1 MIELIKKEIHMNR
14 QRGTAVSQLTLD
26 DDFIVPDALDDAV
39 QILLSDGEVQIE
51 NSRIQG
57 EKVLIRGKL
66 VFRVLYRRESGG
78 LQAMGG
84 EIPFEETVNVPE
96 LSERDYTQIV
106 WNIEDLNI
114 TMIHSRKLS
123 AKAVLTLTVRAESRV
138 DAQAAADVETDDAGL
153 QVLKRSVP
161 AATLAVRRKDIYR
174 VREEVSV
181 SANKPNIE
189 TILWQEMRLR
199 DVSVR
204 PLDGKLHLDGELSVF
219 LIYSGEGEHTPVQWL
234 EESIPFSGE
243 VELSEAVEEM
253 IPAVGVRILHAEADL
268 LGFHFH
274 IGSQLFDA
282 SPYLQAVEA
291 VLELDIRLYK
301 EESVELL
308 SDLYSTGCEV
318 VSEQGEVCFD
328 RLLTRNSC
336 KMRVGG
342 SVSFQKPE
350 RILQICHSS
359 GIVRLDE
366 SRPSENGLAIEGV
379 LEVSLLYLTDDDAA
393 PVGAISEVLP
403 FSGTVE
409 AEGIREDCVWQLN
422 LGLEQLGAVMLGGGE
437 AEVKAQLT
445 VELLV
450 FQPMQEEVVTSVQTQ
465 PFDLKRWE
473 QQPGIVGYIVQP
485 GDSLWKI
492 AKKFHTTVDQVREM
506 NEIDGEEAG
515 AGARLLLIKE
525 VTADNCS

>member
-253 IPAVGVRILHAEADL
+253 IPAVGVRILHAEADKKP
-268 LGFHFH
+268 
-274 IGSQLFDA
+274 D
-282 SPYLQAVEA
+282 
-291 VLELDIRLYK
+291 
-301 EESVELL
+301 
-308 SDLYSTGCEV
+308 SDGEMREV
-318 VSEQGEVCFD
+318 EVCFD

-525 VTADNCS
+525 VTAGNCS

>member
-84 EIPFEETVNVPE
+84 EIPFEETVNVSE

-123 AKAVLTLTVRAESRV
+123 AKAVL
-138 DAQAAADVETDDAGL
+138 
-153 QVLKRSVP
+153 
-161 AATLAVRRKDIYR
+161 TLAVRRKDIYR

-253 IPAVGVRILHAEADL
+253 IPAVGVRILHAEADKKPDSD
-268 LGFHFH
+268 GEMREVE
-274 IGSQLFDA
+274 
-282 SPYLQAVEA
+282 VEA

-506 NEIDGEEAG
+506 NEIDEEEAG

-525 VTADNCS
+525 VTAGNCS

>member
-253 IPAVGVRILHAEADL
+253 IPAVGVRILHAEADKKPDSD
-268 LGFHFH
+268 GEMREVE
-274 IGSQLFDA
+274 
-282 SPYLQAVEA
+282 VEA

-342 SVSFQKPE
+342 SISFQKPD

-393 PVGAISEVLP
+393 PV
-403 FSGTVE
+403 
-409 AEGIREDCVWQLN
+409 EGIREDCVWQLN

-525 VTADNCS
+525 VTAGNCS

>member
-96 LSERDYTQIV
+96 LSERDYTQIA

-114 TMIHSRKLS
+114 TLIHSRKLS

-243 VELSEAVEEM
+243 VELSEAAEEM
-253 IPAVGVRILHAEADL
+253 IPAVGVRILHAEADKKPDSD
-268 LGFHFH
+268 GEMRE
-274 IGSQLFDA
+274 
-282 SPYLQAVEA
+282 VEA

-342 SVSFQKPE
+342 NVSFQKPE

-366 SRPSENGLAIEGV
+366 SRPAENGLAIEGV
-379 LEVSLLYLTDDDAA
+379 LEVSLLYLTDDDGA

-409 AEGIREDCVWQLN
+409 AEGIREDSVWQLN

-525 VTADNCS
+525 VTAGNCS

>member
-1 MIELIKKEIHMNR
+1 MIELIKKEIHTNR
-14 QRGTAVSQLTLD
+14 QRQTAVSQLTLD
-26 DDFIVPDALDDAV
+26 DDFIVPDALDDAA
-39 QILLSDGEVQIE
+39 QILLSDGEIQID
-51 NSRIQG
+51 SARTQG

-66 VFRVLYRRESGG
+66 AFRVLYRRESGG
-78 LQAMGG
+78 LQALGG

-96 LSERDYTQIV
+96 LSEQDYTQV
-106 WNIEDLNI
+106 SWNLEDLNI

-123 AKAVLTLTVRAESRV
+123 AKAVLTLTVRSESRS

-161 AATLAVRRKDIYR
+161 AVSLAVRRKDTYR
-174 VREEVSV
+174 IREELGL

-199 DVSVR
+199 DASVR
-204 PLDGKLHLDGELSVF
+204 TLDGKLHLDGELSVF
-219 LIYSGEGEHTPVQWL
+219 LIYRGEGEHTPVQWI

-243 VELSEAVEEM
+243 VELSEASEEM
-253 IPAVGVRILHAEADL
+253 IPAVGVRMLHAEAEKKPDSD
-268 LGFHFH
+268 GEMREVE
-274 IGSQLFDA
+274 
-282 SPYLQAVEA
+282 VEA
-291 VLELDIRLYK
+291 VLELDIRLYR

-308 SDLYSTGCEV
+308 SDLYSTGCEIAA
-318 VSEQGEVCFD
+318 EQGEVCFD
-328 RLLTRNSC
+328 RLLTHNSC
-336 KMRVGG
+336 KLRVGG

-359 GIVRLDE
+359 GVVRLDE
-366 SRPSENGLAIEGV
+366 SRPVEGGLSIEGA
-379 LEVSLLYLTDDDAA
+379 LEVGLLYLTDDDAA
-393 PVGAISEVLP
+393 PVGAVSEVLP

-409 AEGIREDCVWQLN
+409 AEGIREDSVWQLN

-437 AEVKAQLT
+437 AEIKAQIT
-445 VELLV
+445 ADLLV
-450 FQPMQEEVVTSVQTQ
+450 FQPVRERVVTSVQTQ

-492 AKKFHTTVDQVREM
+492 AKKFHTTVDQVRET
-506 NEIDGEEAG
+506 NEIAGEEAG
-515 AGARLLLIKE
+515 AGTRLLLIKE
-525 VTADNCS
+525 VAAEI

>member
-1 MIELIKKEIHMNR
+1 M
-14 QRGTAVSQLTLD
+14 
-26 DDFIVPDALDDAV
+26 
-39 QILLSDGEVQIE
+39 
-51 NSRIQG
+51 
-57 EKVLIRGKL
+57 
-66 VFRVLYRRESGG
+66 
-78 LQAMGG
+78 
-84 EIPFEETVNVPE
+84 
-96 LSERDYTQIV
+96 
-106 WNIEDLNI
+106 
-114 TMIHSRKLS
+114 
-123 AKAVLTLTVRAESRV
+123 
-138 DAQAAADVETDDAGL
+138 
-153 QVLKRSVP
+153 
-161 AATLAVRRKDIYR
+161 
-174 VREEVSV
+174 
-181 SANKPNIE
+181 
-189 TILWQEMRLR
+189 
-199 DVSVR
+199 
-204 PLDGKLHLDGELSVF
+204 F

-253 IPAVGVRILHAEADL
+253 IPAVGVRILHAEADKKPDSD
-268 LGFHFH
+268 GEMREVE
-274 IGSQLFDA
+274 
-282 SPYLQAVEA
+282 VEA

-328 RLLTRNSC
+328 RFLTRNSC

-525 VTADNCS
+525 VTAGNCS

>member
-1 MIELIKKEIHMNR
+1 
-14 QRGTAVSQLTLD
+14 
-26 DDFIVPDALDDAV
+26 
-39 QILLSDGEVQIE
+39 
-51 NSRIQG
+51 
-57 EKVLIRGKL
+57 
-66 VFRVLYRRESGG
+66 
-78 LQAMGG
+78 MGG

-253 IPAVGVRILHAEADL
+253 IPAVGVRILHAEADKKPDSD
-268 LGFHFH
+268 GEMREVE
-274 IGSQLFDA
+274 
-282 SPYLQAVEA
+282 VEA

-359 GIVRLDE
+359 
-366 SRPSENGLAIEGV
+366 
-379 LEVSLLYLTDDDAA
+379 
-393 PVGAISEVLP
+393 
-403 FSGTVE
+403 
-409 AEGIREDCVWQLN
+409 GIREDCVWQLN

>member
-1 MIELIKKEIHMNR
+1 MTDNPNKKTFWDKVHLDPTMLLILLALLVYSALVIWSASGQDIGMMERKIGQIAMGLVIMVVMAQIPPRVYEGWAPYLYIICIILLVAVDAFGAISKGAQRWLDLGIVRFQPSEIAKIAVPLMVARFINRDVCPPSLKNTGIALVLIFMPTLLVAAQPDLGTSILVALSGLFVLFLSGLSWRLIGVAVVLVAAFIPILWFFLMHDYQR
-14 QRGTAVSQLTLD
+14 QRVMMLLD
-26 DDFIVPDALDDAV
+26 P
-39 QILLSDGEVQIE
+39 
-51 NSRIQG
+51 
-57 EKVLIRGKL
+57 
-66 VFRVLYRRESGG
+66 
-78 LQAMGG
+78 
-84 EIPFEETVNVPE
+84 
-96 LSERDYTQIV
+96 
-106 WNIEDLNI
+106 
-114 TMIHSRKLS
+114 
-123 AKAVLTLTVRAESRV
+123 
-138 DAQAAADVETDDAGL
+138 
-153 QVLKRSVP
+153 
-161 AATLAVRRKDIYR
+161 
-174 VREEVSV
+174 
-181 SANKPNIE
+181 
-189 TILWQEMRLR
+189 
-199 DVSVR
+199 
-204 PLDGKLHLDGELSVF
+204 
-219 LIYSGEGEHTPVQWL
+219 
-234 EESIPFSGE
+234 
-243 VELSEAVEEM
+243 
-253 IPAVGVRILHAEADL
+253 
-268 LGFHFH
+268 
-274 IGSQLFDA
+274 
-282 SPYLQAVEA
+282 
-291 VLELDIRLYK
+291 
-301 EESVELL
+301 
-308 SDLYSTGCEV
+308 
-318 VSEQGEVCFD
+318 CFD

-525 VTADNCS
+525 VTAGNCS

>member
-243 VELSEAVEEM
+243 VELSEAV
-253 IPAVGVRILHAEADL
+253 GVRILHAEADKKPDSD
-268 LGFHFH
+268 GEMREVE
-274 IGSQLFDA
+274 
-282 SPYLQAVEA
+282 VEA

-525 VTADNCS
+525 VTAGNCS

>member
-219 LIYSGEGEHTPVQWL
+219 LIYSGEGEPHARSQWL

-243 VELSEAVEEM
+243 VELSEAAEEM
-253 IPAVGVRILHAEADL
+253 IPAVGVRILHAEADKKPDSD
-268 LGFHFH
+268 GEMREVE
-274 IGSQLFDA
+274 
-282 SPYLQAVEA
+282 VEA

-308 SDLYSTGCEV
+308 SDLYSTGCEI

-336 KMRVGG
+336 KLRVGG
-342 SVSFQKPE
+342 TVSFQKPE

-366 SRPSENGLAIEGV
+366 SRPTENGLAIEGV
-379 LEVSLLYLTDDDAA
+379 LEISLLYLTDDDAA
-393 PVGAISEVLP
+393 SVGAISEVLP

-409 AEGIREDCVWQLN
+409 AEGIREDSVWQLN

-506 NEIDGEEAG
+506 NEIAGEEAG

-525 VTADNCS
+525 VTAGNCS

>member
-181 SANKPNIE
+181 SA

-253 IPAVGVRILHAEADL
+253 IPAVGVRILHAEADKKPDSD
-268 LGFHFH
+268 GEMREVE
-274 IGSQLFDA
+274 
-282 SPYLQAVEA
+282 VEA

-525 VTADNCS
+525 VTAGNCS

>member
-123 AKAVLTLTVRAESRV
+123 AKAVLTL
-138 DAQAAADVETDDAGL
+138 
-153 QVLKRSVP
+153 
-161 AATLAVRRKDIYR
+161 AVRRKDIYR

-253 IPAVGVRILHAEADL
+253 IPAVGVRILHAEADKKPDSD
-268 LGFHFH
+268 GEMREVE
-274 IGSQLFDA
+274 
-282 SPYLQAVEA
+282 VEA

-342 SVSFQKPE
+342 SVSFQKPD

-450 FQPMQEEVVTSVQTQ
+450 FQPMQEAVVTSVQTQ

-525 VTADNCS
+525 VTAGNCS

>member
-138 DAQAAADVETDDAGL
+138 DAQAAADVETDDVGL

-181 SANKPNIE
+181 SANKLNIE

-243 VELSEAVEEM
+243 VELGGGGGDDPGGRGPDSSCRGGQKPDSDGEM
-253 IPAVGVRILHAEADL
+253 REME
-268 LGFHFH
+268 
-274 IGSQLFDA
+274 
-282 SPYLQAVEA
+282 VEA

-318 VSEQGEVCFD
+318 VSEQGRCA
-328 RLLTRNSC
+328 LT
-336 KMRVGG
+336 G
-342 SVSFQKPE
+342 F
-350 RILQICHSS
+350 
-359 GIVRLDE
+359 
-366 SRPSENGLAIEGV
+366 
-379 LEVSLLYLTDDDAA
+379 
-393 PVGAISEVLP
+393 
-403 FSGTVE
+403 
-409 AEGIREDCVWQLN
+409 
-422 LGLEQLGAVMLGGGE
+422 
-437 AEVKAQLT
+437 
-445 VELLV
+445 
-450 FQPMQEEVVTSVQTQ
+450 
-465 PFDLKRWE
+465 
-473 QQPGIVGYIVQP
+473 
-485 GDSLWKI
+485 
-492 AKKFHTTVDQVREM
+492 
-506 NEIDGEEAG
+506 
-515 AGARLLLIKE
+515 
-525 VTADNCS
+525 

>member
-123 AKAVLTLTVRAESRV
+123 AKAVLTL
-138 DAQAAADVETDDAGL
+138 
-153 QVLKRSVP
+153 
-161 AATLAVRRKDIYR
+161 AVRRKDIYR

-253 IPAVGVRILHAEADL
+253 IPAVGVRILHAEADKKPDSD
-268 LGFHFH
+268 GEMREVE
-274 IGSQLFDA
+274 
-282 SPYLQAVEA
+282 VEA

-506 NEIDGEEAG
+506 NEIDEEEAG

-525 VTADNCS
+525 VTAGNCS

>member
-253 IPAVGVRILHAEADL
+253 IPAVGVRILHAEADKKPDSD
-268 LGFHFH
+268 GEMREVE
-274 IGSQLFDA
+274 
-282 SPYLQAVEA
+282 VEA

-515 AGARLLLIKE
+515 AGTRLLLIKE
-525 VTADNCS
+525 VTAGNCS

>member
-253 IPAVGVRILHAEADL
+253 IPAVGVRILHAEADKKPDSD
-268 LGFHFH
+268 GEMREVE
-274 IGSQLFDA
+274 
-282 SPYLQAVEA
+282 VEA

-342 SVSFQKPE
+342 SVSFQKPD

-393 PVGAISEVLP
+393 PVLP

-450 FQPMQEEVVTSVQTQ
+450 FQPMQEAVVTSVQTQ

-525 VTADNCS
+525 VTAGNCS

>member
-138 DAQAAADVETDDAGL
+138 DAQAAADVETDDVGL

-253 IPAVGVRILHAEADL
+253 IPAVGVRILHAEAGKKPDSD
-268 LGFHFH
+268 GEMREVE
-274 IGSQLFDA
+274 
-282 SPYLQAVEA
+282 VEA
-291 VLELDIRLYK
+291 VLEL
-301 EESVELL
+301 
-308 SDLYSTGCEV
+308 
-318 VSEQGEVCFD
+318 CFD

-409 AEGIREDCVWQLN
+409 AEGIREDSVWQLN

-525 VTADNCS
+525 VTAGNCS

>member
-14 QRGTAVSQLTLD
+14 QKGTAVSQLTLD
-26 DDFIVPDALDDAV
+26 DDFIVPDALDDAA

-96 LSERDYTQIV
+96 LSERDYTQIA
-106 WNIEDLNI
+106 WNLEDLNI

-219 LIYSGEGEHTPVQWL
+219 LIYSGEGE
-234 EESIPFSGE
+234 ESIPFSGE
-243 VELSEAVEEM
+243 VELSEAAEEM
-253 IPAVGVRILHAEADL
+253 IPAVGVRILHAEADKKPDSD
-268 LGFHFH
+268 GEMREVE
-274 IGSQLFDA
+274 
-282 SPYLQAVEA
+282 VEA

-342 SVSFQKPE
+342 TVSFQKPE

-366 SRPSENGLAIEGV
+366 SRPAENGLAIEGV
-379 LEVSLLYLTDDDAA
+379 LEISLLYLTDDDAA

-409 AEGIREDCVWQLN
+409 AEGIREDSVWQLN

-506 NEIDGEEAG
+506 NEIAGEEAG

-525 VTADNCS
+525 VTAGNCS

>member
-96 LSERDYTQIV
+96 LSERDYTQIA

-114 TMIHSRKLS
+114 TLIHSRKLS

-243 VELSEAVEEM
+243 VELSEEM
-253 IPAVGVRILHAEADL
+253 IPAVGVRILHAEADKKPDSD
-268 LGFHFH
+268 GEMREVE
-274 IGSQLFDA
+274 
-282 SPYLQAVEA
+282 VEA

-301 EESVELL
+301 EESVERL

-342 SVSFQKPE
+342 NVSFQKPE

-366 SRPSENGLAIEGV
+366 SRPAENGLAIEGV
-379 LEVSLLYLTDDDAA
+379 LEVSLLYLTDDDGA

-403 FSGTVE
+403 FS
-409 AEGIREDCVWQLN
+409 
-422 LGLEQLGAVMLGGGE
+422 GAVMLGGGE

-525 VTADNCS
+525 VTAGNCS

>member
-123 AKAVLTLTVRAESRV
+123 AKAVLTL
-138 DAQAAADVETDDAGL
+138 
-153 QVLKRSVP
+153 
-161 AATLAVRRKDIYR
+161 AVRRKDIYR

-253 IPAVGVRILHAEADL
+253 IPAVGVRILHAEADKKPDSD
-268 LGFHFH
+268 GEMREVE
-274 IGSQLFDA
+274 
-282 SPYLQAVEA
+282 VEA

-350 RILQICHSS
+350 QILQICHSS

-506 NEIDGEEAG
+506 NEIDEEEAG

-525 VTADNCS
+525 VTAGNCS

>member
-123 AKAVLTLTVRAESRV
+123 AKAVLTL
-138 DAQAAADVETDDAGL
+138 
-153 QVLKRSVP
+153 
-161 AATLAVRRKDIYR
+161 AVRRKDIYR

-253 IPAVGVRILHAEADL
+253 IPAVGVRILHAEADKKPDSD
-268 LGFHFH
+268 GEMREVE
-274 IGSQLFDA
+274 
-282 SPYLQAVEA
+282 VEA

-525 VTADNCS
+525 VTAGNCS

>member
-14 QRGTAVSQLTLD
+14 QKGTAVSQLTLD
-26 DDFIVPDALDDAV
+26 DDFIVPDALDDAA

-96 LSERDYTQIV
+96 LSERDYTQIA
-106 WNIEDLNI
+106 WNLEDLNI

-243 VELSEAVEEM
+243 VELSEAAEEM
-253 IPAVGVRILHAEADL
+253 IPAVGVRILHAEADKKPDSD
-268 LGFHFH
+268 GEMREVE
-274 IGSQLFDA
+274 
-282 SPYLQAVEA
+282 VEA

-336 KMRVGG
+336 KLRVGG
-342 SVSFQKPE
+342 TVSFQKPE
-350 RILQICHSS
+350 RILQICHSD
-359 GIVRLDE
+359 GKIKIDEEKIV
-366 SRPSENGLAIEGV
+366 ENGIEVTGVVELGALYVVSDDEMPFYAAETAIPFRHTI
-379 LEVSLLYLTDDDAA
+379 EV
-393 PVGAISEVLP
+393 PGIGADCRYELQSSIDQLSTTMP
-403 FSGTVE
+403 DSSDIE
-409 AEGIREDCVWQLN
+409 AKVVLN
-422 LGLEQLGAVMLGGGE
+422 LNA
-437 AEVKAQLT
+437 
-445 VELLV
+445 LV
-450 FQPMQEEVVTSVQTQ
+450 FHRRKEMVMQYVEEKDRDPEELQS
-465 PFDLKRWE
+465 L
-473 QQPGIVGYIVQP
+473 PGITCYFVKP
-485 GDSLWKI
+485 GDTLWDI
-492 AKKFHTTVDQVREM
+492 AKKFYTTTEKIRELNDLKTENLTPM
-506 NEIDGEEAG
+506 QQ
-515 AGARLLLIKE
+515 LLVE
-525 VTADNCS
+525 RV

>member
-26 DDFIVPDALDDAV
+26 DDFIVPDALDGAV

-253 IPAVGVRILHAEADL
+253 HAGGRGPDSSCRGGQKPDSDGEMREVE
-268 LGFHFH
+268 
-274 IGSQLFDA
+274 
-282 SPYLQAVEA
+282 VEA

-525 VTADNCS
+525 VTAGNCS

>member
-243 VELSEAVEEM
+243 VEMQGAAADMIPIIGLKLIHRDLEERPDYDGEMRELSVDAVIELDVRLYEEQELELLQDLYATNREIVLDTGEAV
-253 IPAVGVRILHAEADL
+253 
-268 LGFHFH
+268 
-274 IGSQLFDA
+274 FD
-282 SPYLQAVEA
+282 Q
-291 VLELDIRLYK
+291 I
-301 EESVELL
+301 
-308 SDLYSTGCEV
+308 
-318 VSEQGEVCFD
+318 
-328 RLLTRNSC
+328 LTRNFGKC
-336 KMRVGG
+336 RVAEK
-342 SVSFQKPE
+342 VEMETDP
-350 RILQICHSS
+350 RVLQICHSS
-359 GIVRLDE
+359 GSVKLDGVEVR
-366 SRPSENGLAIEGV
+366 ENELAVDGV
-379 LEVSLLYLTDDDAA
+379 LEVKLLYLTDEDAR
-393 PVGAISEVLP
+393 PVQAATRLVP
-403 FSGTVE
+403 FHYE
-409 AEGIREDCVWQLN
+409 AETPGITEDSIWYLEP
-422 LGLEQLGAVMLGGGE
+422 GLEQLTAVMAGGGQ
-437 AEVKAQLT
+437 AELRGVITLDLFVLQPETRQIILQAQVHPVDTEKMKA
-445 VELLV
+445 
-450 FQPMQEEVVTSVQTQ
+450 M
-465 PFDLKRWE
+465 
-473 QQPGIVGYIVQP
+473 PGIVGYLVQP
-485 GDSLWKI
+485 GDSLWDV
-492 AKKFHTTVDQVREM
+492 AKRFHTTEKSILEA
-506 NEIDGEEAG
+506 NELPGDAIKAG
-515 AGARLLLIKE
+515 DCLILVKE
-525 VTADNCS
+525 I

>member
-138 DAQAAADVETDDAGL
+138 DVQAAADVETDDAGL

-253 IPAVGVRILHAEADL
+253 IPAVGVRILHAEAGKKPDSD
-268 LGFHFH
+268 GEMREVE
-274 IGSQLFDA
+274 
-282 SPYLQAVEA
+282 VEA

-393 PVGAISEVLP
+393 PVGAISEGSAI
-403 FSGTVE
+403 FRHRSR

-450 FQPMQEEVVTSVQTQ
+450 FQPMQEEVVTSVADTAVR
-465 PFDLKRWE
+465 FKALGAAARDCGLILCAG
-473 QQPGIVGYIVQP
+473 GILCGKLP
-485 GDSLWKI
+485 
-492 AKKFHTTVDQVREM
+492 KKFHTTVDQC
-506 NEIDGEEAG
+506 G
-515 AGARLLLIKE
+515 K
-525 VTADNCS
+525 

>member
-84 EIPFEETVNVPE
+84 EIPFEETVNVSE

-123 AKAVLTLTVRAESRV
+123 AKAVL
-138 DAQAAADVETDDAGL
+138 
-153 QVLKRSVP
+153 
-161 AATLAVRRKDIYR
+161 TLAVRRKDIYR

-253 IPAVGVRILHAEADL
+253 IPAVGVRILHAEADKKPDSD
-268 LGFHFH
+268 GEMREVE
-274 IGSQLFDA
+274 
-282 SPYLQAVEA
+282 VEA

-525 VTADNCS
+525 VTAGNCS